1 MIQSLLRSRIAIA
14 VASAL
19 VAAAAVGMGSAVAS
33 HDTNTIHACKNAHG
47 NLRIVG
53 ASSDCTNKEIALEWN
68 IQGPAGPQGPQGA
81 PGAPGISPAAGTFC
95 PAGEFVTGIA
105 TDGALVCGA
114 AGDDGGGGGG
124 ATDADGD
131 GFTTA
136 AGDCDDSNSG
146 VNPDS
151 AEVADGVDND
161 CDGEIDEGTTANC
174 DDGDPYTIDTYVNGA
189 CIAEPVP
196 GADFDD
202 DGFVATQVGGDDC
215 DDDDPA
221 INPGAPE
228 VVDGV
233 DNDCDGTVDE
243 GVITTTALNETDQG
257 AEADSCAVTFPAII
271 SASPGQS
278 VSVFGKIYEAGVT
291 EAAGPDPAVSAE
303 VGYGPAGT
311 DPRSAPGWVFSSAS
325 YNAQVGND
333 DEYGAAIVAPAVDT
347 PTTSYSYVYRFS
359 FDGGNSATYCDLD
372 GAGSS
377 SDQTFDLSAMGT
389 MEVS

>member
-1 MIQSLLRSRIAIA
+1 MIRSMLRSRIAIA
-14 VASAL
+14 VVSAL
-19 VAAAAVGMGSAVAS
+19 VAATAVGVGTAVAS
-33 HDTNTIHACKNAHG
+33 HDTNTIHACKNPHG
-47 NLRIVG
+47 NLRIVE
-53 ASSDCTNKEIALEWN
+53 AARDCTNKEMALEWN

-81 PGAPGISPAAGTFC
+81 PGISPAAGTSC
-95 PAGEFVTGIA
+95 PVGEFVTGIA

-136 AGDCDDSNSG
+136 AGDCDDSNPG

-161 CDGEIDEGTTANC
+161 CDGETDEGTTANC

-189 CIAEPVP
+189 CMTEPLP

-215 DDDDPA
+215 DDDAPA
-221 INPGAPE
+221 INPNAPE

-243 GVITTTALNETDQG
+243 GVITTTALNETDQE
-257 AEADSCAVTFPAII
+257 AEADWCAVTFPASI

-291 EAAGPDPAVSAE
+291 EPGGPNPAVSAD

-311 DPRSAPGWVFSSAS
+311 DPRSAPGWVFSSADW
-325 YNAQVGND
+325 AGQVNND

-347 PTTSYSYVYRFS
+347 ATTYSYVYRFS
-359 FDGGNSATYCDLD
+359 FDGGGSATYCDLD
-372 GAGSS
+372 GAGYGDS
-377 SDQTFDLSAMGT
+377 QTFDLSAMGT
-389 MEVS
+389 MEVG